1 MKGIVTEYNDNCLFC
16 GRPTEAQHHLV
27 YGKGARTIAEKHGLK
42 IPCCNN
48 CHNMGAISERI
59 HGNPMAESMS
69 KIIGQLAYEKHMVAA
84 GMSEADARDSFR
96 AEFGVS
102 YI

>member
-1 MKGIVTEYNDNCLFC
+1 MKGIVTKYNDYCLFC
-16 GRPTEAQHHLV
+16 GKPRETQHHLV
-27 YGKGARTIAEKHGLK
+27 YGKDNREISEKHGLK

-69 KIIGQLAYEKHMVAA
+69 KIIGQLAYEKHMVAT
-84 GMSEADARDSFR
+84 GMTEADARESFR
-96 AEFGVS
+96 AEFGES
-102 YI
+102 YL